1 MTVSLLPNRDPL
13 VTIAIPTFNRA
24 SWLKDCV
31 FSTLSQTY
39 QCFEVVV
46 SDNASTDETQEV
58 LRQFNDRRLRV
69 VRQKDNIGLLPNWNA
84 CLAEAKGEYIV
95 FVPDDDR
102 IPPWM
107 VARFVEVA
115 MTEPGVP
122 IVIGLSENLLVAQG
136 VVRRPPNSQRL
147 ATGLHHGLD
156 VLEEFLKHKLP
167 TTMCSIMIRAEA
179 LRSTGGFPVDVPY
192 AGDMMAFS
200 RVLFAGSAGLI
211 NDWCGTFSVHEEGL
225 TSRLT
230 IDELLSDWWTFSDRV
245 VSLAH
250 RFVANPRRRRQLS
263 SEAKRFFTYKAVV
276 VLRDHLFSGGLPADV
291 LPLIW
296 RWRWD
301 LGRYGMSHIH
311 LLARPFALVFLP
323 APVTSWIR
331 RFKRMVRR
339 LKQTGIIALSSRGCG
354 NSARTGGH

>member
-1 MTVSLLPNRDPL
+1 MTNSVFLSPGHDPL

-31 FSTLSQTY
+31 LSALSQTY
-39 QCFEVVV
+39 QSFEVVV

-58 LRQFNDRRLRV
+58 LKQFTDRRLRV

-84 CLAEAKGEYIV
+84 CLAEARGEYIV
-95 FVPDDDR
+95 FVPDDDW

-107 VARFVEVA
+107 LARFVEIA
-115 MTEPGVP
+115 RSEPVS

-136 VVRRPPNSQRL
+136 VSWRPPNSQRL
-147 ATGLHHGLD
+147 TTGLHDGID

-167 TTMCSIMIRAEA
+167 TTMCSIMIRAEV
-179 LRSTGGFPVDVPY
+179 LRLTGGFPVDVPY
-192 AGDMMAFS
+192 AGDMMVFS
-200 RVLFAGSAGLI
+200 RALFAGRAALI
-211 NDWCGTFSVHEEGL
+211 NDWCGTFSVHEDGV

-230 IDELLSDWWTFSDRV
+230 IDELLSDWWKFSDRV
-245 VSLAH
+245 VLLAG

-276 VLRDHLFSGGLPADV
+276 VVHDHLLSGGRPTDV

-301 LGRYGMSHIH
+301 LGRYGMSYVH

-323 APVTSWIR
+323 ARVTNWIR

-339 LKQTGIIALSSRGCG
+339 
-354 NSARTGGH
+354 